1 MQAKD
6 PTTTRM
12 SRRAAAMR
20 NCDTKTQSP
29 SPVLKTDSCLSS
41 TSSKRKSATIA
52 RMPAMR
58 PILKY
63 RLAPPTTTVKQ
74 PSAFETVQGL
84 EDKAR
89 AQKRASTG
97 QGPARRIGAGCPVE
111 VRPIIE
117 ELRLEMSHP
126 RRGPLIGIRR
136 RLGSSQSLRDS
147 FLPLFSEAIRLE

>member
-1 MQAKD
+1 MEAKD
-6 PTTTRM
+6 PTTKRM

-97 QGPARRIGAGCPVE
+97 RDRHEGLA
-111 VRPIIE
+111 
-117 ELRLEMSHP
+117 LRVLS
-126 RRGPLIGIRR
+126 RSDR
-136 RLGSSQSLRDS
+136 S
-147 FLPLFSEAIRLE
+147 